1 MGISIDKKRN
11 VAIIGHGHVGKTTLS
26 EAILFNAKATKR
38 LGRVDDGSSILDFEP
53 EEQKRKITISASLH
67 HYEWDKHQVNLIDTP
82 GYSNFLTE
90 TRNTLRV
97 ADGAVV
103 VLSAISG
110 VKVQT
115 ERLWEY
121 ADEFDV
127 PRIAFVNDMDK
138 ERADF
143 KMAVDDLEKAFDVKA
158 VPVAIPHGEGL
169 EFKGVVDLVEMKLK
183 LYKDDLSG
191 SFDVKDVPPE
201 LAEKAGKMREEMV
214 EAIVETDDALT
225 EKYLE
230 GGEVT
235 AEELKK
241 GLREGELAKKFIPL
255 ACGSA
260 YNNIAVN
267 ILMDMIN
274 DCLPSPLEKG
284 PAKCVD
290 PKSGEEVSRG
300 PAEEEPFSALVFK
313 TLIDPFTGKLSFF
326 RIYSGKITGE
336 STIFNPE
343 KNVKGKVGHLLLL
356 EGKKTNEVAEASAGD
371 IVAVAKLKT
380 TSTGDTLCDAGSP
393 VRFAPFPPVNA
404 ALSFAITPKSKTDED
419 KVPQGM
425 ARLIEED
432 PSLEFKRDAETNE
445 FILSG
450 VGQVHLEVGIERL
463 KRKYGC
469 EVELKTPRIPY
480 KETIR
485 SSAKVQGRYKKQSGG
500 RGQYGDTWIE
510 LSPLPRGEGFEFVNN
525 IVGGVIPRQY
535 IPAVEKGIKEAMH
548 GGVLAGY
555 PVVDL
560 KVRLYDGSHHS
571 VDSSEMAFK
580 IAGSMGFKKGV
591 EQAKPVLI
599 EPIMRMEILVPDEVM
614 GDVIGDLNS
623 RRGKVQ
629 GVEPKRGNQNIKAIV
644 PMAEVIN
651 YASVL
656 NGITADRGV
665 FTMEFSHYEEV
676 PAHQSQKIIAESK
689 ADEEK

>member
-53 EEQKRKITISASLH
+53 EEQKREITISASLH

-138 ERADF
+138 ERANF

-230 GGEVT
+230 GEEVT

-241 GLREGELAKKFIPL
+241 GLREGELTKKFIPL

-284 PAKCVD
+284 PAKCID
-290 PKSGEEVSRG
+290 TKSSEEVSRA

-343 KNVKGKVGHLLLL
+343 KNVKGKATHLLLL
-356 EGKKTNEVAEASAGD
+356 EGKKTKEVPEASAGD

-393 VRFAPFPPVNA
+393 VQFAPFPPVNA

-432 PSLEFKRDAETNE
+432 PSLEFRRDAETNE

-450 VGQVHLEVGIERL
+450 VGQVHIEVGIERL

-510 LSPLPRGEGFEFVNN
+510 LSPLPKGEGFEFVNN

-555 PVVDL
+555 PVVDI

-599 EPIMRMEILVPDEVM
+599 EPIMQMEILVPDEVM

-644 PMAEVIN
+644 PMAEVIS